1 MSAVVVERLTEDEAR
16 SRRDEIIAAVGGDE
30 AAFRDRATGFQLG
43 VRELALFDELEEL
56 DYLLGR

>member
-1 MSAVVVERLTEDEAR
+1 MSAVVVEWLTEQEALA
-16 SRRDEIIAAVGGDE
+16 RRAEIITAVGGDE
-30 AAFRDRATGFQLG
+30 AAFRDRAARFQLG